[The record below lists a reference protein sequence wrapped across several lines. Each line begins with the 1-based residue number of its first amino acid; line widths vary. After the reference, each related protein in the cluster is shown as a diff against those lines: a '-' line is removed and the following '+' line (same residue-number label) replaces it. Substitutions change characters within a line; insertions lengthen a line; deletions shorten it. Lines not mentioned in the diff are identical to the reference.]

1 MEHTTHTNNEEQAID
16 LSVLL
21 RRMLRALRRLWP
33 VCLALIVLCAAVM
46 GWRAHRTFR
55 PMYRSEAVFSVS
67 LSFIGGTDV
76 SSYSQYYNKSAAQQ
90 VTDTFPYLL
99 SSDRMQ
105 ELLRQRL
112 GTASINGSI
121 SASPIPDTSFFVLTV
136 ESPGAQDAYDILRAV
151 IDVYPQVNRL
161 VLGETQLVVNQEPSL
176 PDAPYNSDPW
186 VRSTVKGAFLG
197 LVLDLAVLII
207 AAALR
212 RTVSSTGDVKRL
224 VSLPCLASI
233 PRTAPKRR
241 KSGPQQGLLITH
253 MQTDSAFCE
262 AYRLLRLKLLR
273 QLKPQD
279 KIIMVTS
286 SIPSEGK
293 SSVSVN
299 LALSLAREGKKVL
312 LIDGDLRGP
321 SDKALLGLTKPSDGL
336 GQCLSG
342 SLGQVHFLR
351 YEDTSLYAF
360 AGSEPI
366 HTPMNLLQYDKLEA
380 LMNTLRPMFD
390 YIVLDTPPC
399 GSGHLRDPRGFC
411 RHYPDLRGGP
421 GPGRGR
427 FPNGWLRVQLCH
439 QCPGLRLR
447 LWLWLRIRLW
457 LRLRLRLW
465 LRQDQAQERRISPS
479 QVPRLSAGGPQLIK
493 KGRRSFL
500 AS

>member
-186 VRSTVKGAFLG
+186 VRSAVKGAFLG
-197 LVLDLAVLII
+197 LVLGLAVLII

-279 KIIMVTS
+279 KIIMITS

-351 YEDTSLYAF
+351 YEDTSLYVF

-366 HTPMNLLQYDKLEA
+366 HTPMNLLQYDK
-380 LMNTLRPMFD
+380 
-390 YIVLDTPPC
+390 I
-399 GSGHLRDPRGFC
+399 
-411 RHYPDLRGGP
+411 
-421 GPGRGR
+421 GRAH
-427 FPNGWLRVQLCH
+427 V
-439 QCPGLRLR
+439 
-447 LWLWLRIRLW
+447 
-457 LRLRLRLW
+457 
-465 LRQDQAQERRISPS
+465 
-479 QVPRLSAGGPQLIK
+479 
-493 KGRRSFL
+493 
-500 AS
+500 

>member
-136 ESPGAQDAYDILRAV
+136 ESPGTQDAYDILRAV

-186 VRSTVKGAFLG
+186 VRSAVKGAFLG

-279 KIIMVTS
+279 KIIMITS

-351 YEDTSLYAF
+351 YEDTSLYVF

-399 GSGHLRDPRGFC
+399 AMMADALALSRHVDRVIYVIREDFAATTQIFEGVQALAGADSRMVGFVFNCATNVRGS
-411 RHYPDLRGGP
+411 
-421 GPGRGR
+421 
-427 FPNGWLRVQLCH
+427 
-439 QCPGLRLR
+439 
-447 LWLWLRIRLW
+447 
-457 LRLRLRLW
+457 
-465 LRQDQAQERRISPS
+465 
-479 QVPRLSAGGPQLIK
+479 
-493 KGRRSFL
+493 
-500 AS
+500 ASGYGYGYGYG

>member
-186 VRSTVKGAFLG
+186 VRSAVKG
-197 LVLDLAVLII
+197 
-207 AAALR
+207 
-212 RTVSSTGDVKRL
+212 
-224 VSLPCLASI
+224 
-233 PRTAPKRR
+233 
-241 KSGPQQGLLITH
+241 
-253 MQTDSAFCE
+253 
-262 AYRLLRLKLLR
+262 
-273 QLKPQD
+273 
-279 KIIMVTS
+279 
-286 SIPSEGK
+286 
-293 SSVSVN
+293 
-299 LALSLAREGKKVL
+299 
-312 LIDGDLRGP
+312 
-321 SDKALLGLTKPSDGL
+321 
-336 GQCLSG
+336 
-342 SLGQVHFLR
+342 
-351 YEDTSLYAF
+351 
-360 AGSEPI
+360 
-366 HTPMNLLQYDKLEA
+366 
-380 LMNTLRPMFD
+380 
-390 YIVLDTPPC
+390 
-399 GSGHLRDPRGFC
+399 
-411 RHYPDLRGGP
+411 
-421 GPGRGR
+421 
-427 FPNGWLRVQLCH
+427 
-439 QCPGLRLR
+439 
-447 LWLWLRIRLW
+447 
-457 LRLRLRLW
+457 
-465 LRQDQAQERRISPS
+465 S
-479 QVPRLSAGGPQLIK
+479 QVEVTVYIEAAVTLGTPVYYE
-493 KGRRSFL
+493 
-500 AS
+500 

>member
-136 ESPGAQDAYDILRAV
+136 ESPGTQDAYDILRAV

-186 VRSTVKGAFLG
+186 VRSAVKGAFLG

-253 MQTDSAFCE
+253 MQTDSAFC
-262 AYRLLRLKLLR
+262 
-273 QLKPQD
+273 
-279 KIIMVTS
+279 
-286 SIPSEGK
+286 
-293 SSVSVN
+293 
-299 LALSLAREGKKVL
+299 
-312 LIDGDLRGP
+312 
-321 SDKALLGLTKPSDGL
+321 
-336 GQCLSG
+336 
-342 SLGQVHFLR
+342 
-351 YEDTSLYAF
+351 
-360 AGSEPI
+360 
-366 HTPMNLLQYDKLEA
+366 
-380 LMNTLRPMFD
+380 
-390 YIVLDTPPC
+390 
-399 GSGHLRDPRGFC
+399 
-411 RHYPDLRGGP
+411 
-421 GPGRGR
+421 
-427 FPNGWLRVQLCH
+427 
-439 QCPGLRLR
+439 
-447 LWLWLRIRLW
+447 
-457 LRLRLRLW
+457 
-465 LRQDQAQERRISPS
+465 
-479 QVPRLSAGGPQLIK
+479 
-493 KGRRSFL
+493 
-500 AS
+500 